1 LLTRCLP
8 RAPLFPY
15 TTLFRSR
22 LPGRNAEALAQAG
35 DARLLAEADEVEAG
49 DAGQRAS
56 ALGEL
61 ARDLEALC
69 LGIGGAL
76 AARDDLGGHFD
87 AGHVLVDEAER
98 ARRADEADG
107 RDERALRGETL
118 VHRLSHEGLG
128 LLGAEADLE

>member
-76 AARDDLGGHFD
+76 AARDDLGGQDRKSTRLNSSHRTTSY
-87 AGHVLVDEAER
+87 AVL
-98 ARRADEADG
+98 
-107 RDERALRGETL
+107 
-118 VHRLSHEGLG
+118 
-128 LLGAEADLE
+128 